1 MTKEVAM
8 SVFSILQARIGRDA
22 LDAVNSM
29 GWDKAM
35 VLYPELAIKRECAF
49 GGSEGFSAWM
59 SKYYWTVAN
68 VYRAKDMED
77 VFDAGNGYAPK
88 GVELVKVDAMHSCS
102 VGDIIHNHEDG
113 TYHMVDGE
121 GFTQL
126 LSFNVEA
133 A

>member
-1 MTKEVAM
+1 M

-22 LDAVNSM
+22 LDHLNNV
-29 GWDKAM
+29 GWGGDFGP
-35 VLYPELAIKRECAF
+35 YPELAIKRDVQF
-49 GGSEGFSAWM
+49 SGGSEGFYAWM

-68 VYRAKDMED
+68 VYRAKNMDE
-77 VFDAGNGYAPK
+77 VFHAGNGYAPE
-88 GVELVKVDAMHSCS
+88 GVELVKVDRMHSCS

-113 TYHMVDGE
+113 TYHMVDSE

-126 LSFNVEA
+126 LSFNAEA